1 MFTKSAAYYDL
12 IYASKDY
19 AAESAIIH
27 DLLNSHRH
35 RVGNSLLDVACG
47 TGKHLV
53 QLKHYYLV
61 EGIDLDEGGVL
72 SIARRRLPDVPFH
85 VGDMVDFDLGRT
97 FDMITCLFSSI
108 GYTRTLPRMRAAI
121 ANMAK
126 HLAPGG
132 VMIVEPWF
140 APGEFVPGKPTA
152 RFVDEPDIKLSRMNV
167 GAVENGSIS
176 ILDFHYMVATM
187 SGIATFSERHELGL
201 FSKEQYLAAFAA
213 AKLEVEHDPKGLG
226 RGLYIATK
234 SVLSVEG

>member
-1 MFTKSAAYYDL
+1 MFTKSAAFYDL

-27 DLLNSHRH
+27 ELLNTHRH

-97 FDMITCLFSSI
+97 FDMITCLFSSV
-108 GYTRTLPRMRAAI
+108 GYARTLPRMKAAI

-126 HLAPGG
+126 HLAKGG

-140 APGEFVPGKPTA
+140 GPGGFIPGKPTA
-152 RFVDEPDIKLSRMNV
+152 RFVDEPDIKISRMNV
-167 GAVENGSIS
+167 GSVENGIS
-176 ILDFHYMVATM
+176 VLDFHYMVATT
-187 SGIATFSERHELGL
+187 SGIDTFHERHELGM
-201 FSKEQYLAAFAA
+201 FSQEQYRDAFAA
-213 AKLEVEHDPKGLG
+213 VGLEVEHDPKGLG
-226 RGLYIATK
+226 RGLYIAVK
-234 SVLSVEG
+234 K